1 MKRPSKVS
9 SCPWEKSKS
18 QLYEGEWEGVS
29 NICVSLTGQR
39 RCHHVRSSHGRDPE
53 HSQEFTIEISLDSW
67 NLINFYLCIFSRLS
81 VKSVAFRLFG
91 AIYCNI

>member
-9 SCPWEKSKS
+9 SCPWEKGKS
-18 QLYEGEWEGVS
+18 QLDEGEWEGVS

-53 HSQEFTIEISLDSW
+53 QSQEFTIEISLDSW
-67 NLINFYLCIFSRLS
+67 NLINFYLFSPPS
-81 VKSVAFRLFG
+81 HSPGSG
-91 AIYCNI
+91 ASHLTCSPR